1 MVTCYAIFIIH
12 LSLPPSPLLDPP
24 HPCRYARPPMSSWPA
39 AVLFDFAGVI
49 VNSEPLHFLAFHEV
63 LKAERIEITET
74 EYYQELIGFDDKGA
88 FKHVFAKHGRE
99 LDPKTFLR
107 IMTEKSER
115 MMDLIRARKYAALP
129 GVEEFVRG
137 LWWHYPLAICSGAL
151 REEIEAM
158 LEGINLRDC
167 FKVIVAAEDVT
178 VGKPDPS
185 GYLLC
190 AKQLG
195 EKVKKTLKPEECL
208 IVEDAPT
215 VIKSA
220 KAVGFRT
227 LAVATSYPAEKLGE
241 ANYVVKDLRPAT
253 MSAMI
258 PELQLGA
265 V

>member
-1 MVTCYAIFIIH
+1 
-12 LSLPPSPLLDPP
+12 
-24 HPCRYARPPMSSWPA
+24 MSSWPG
-39 AVLFDFAGVI
+39 AVLFDFDGVI

-63 LKAERIEITET
+63 LKAERIEITEA
-74 EYYQELIGFDDKGA
+74 EYYQELIGFDDRGA
-88 FKHVFAKHGRE
+88 FKHIFAKHARE

-115 MMDLIRARKYAALP
+115 MMDLIRGRKYAALP

-167 FKVIVAAEDVT
+167 FRVIVAAEDVT

-185 GYLLC
+185 GYLMC

-195 EKVKKTLKPEECL
+195 EIARRDLHPTRCL

-215 VIKSA
+215 VIKSV
-220 KAVGFRT
+220 KAVGFHT
-227 LAVATSYPAEKLGE
+227 LAVATSYPVEKLAE
-241 ANYVVKDLRPAT
+241 ANYVVKDLRPT
-253 MSAMI
+253 TVGQLI
-258 PELQLGA
+258 PHLKMKP
-265 V
+265 

>member
-1 MVTCYAIFIIH
+1 
-12 LSLPPSPLLDPP
+12 
-24 HPCRYARPPMSSWPA
+24 MSSWPG
-39 AVLFDFAGVI
+39 AVLFDFDGVI

-63 LKAERIEITET
+63 LKAQRIEITET

-129 GVEEFVRG
+129 GVAEFVRG

-158 LEGINLRDC
+158 LEGVNLRDC
-167 FKVIVAAEDVT
+167 FRVIVAAEDVT

-185 GYLLC
+185 GYLMC
-190 AKQLG
+190 AQQLAR
-195 EKVKKTLKPEECL
+195 VARRDLRPADCL
-208 IVEDAPT
+208 IVEDAPS
-215 VIKSA
+215 VIKSV
-220 KAVGFRT
+220 KAVGFNT
-227 LAVATSYPAEKLGE
+227 LAVATSYPVEKLGE
-241 ANYVVKDLRPAT
+241 ANYVVKDLRPPTVAEQ
-253 MSAMI
+253 I
-258 PELQLGA
+258 PHLKTRP
-265 V
+265 